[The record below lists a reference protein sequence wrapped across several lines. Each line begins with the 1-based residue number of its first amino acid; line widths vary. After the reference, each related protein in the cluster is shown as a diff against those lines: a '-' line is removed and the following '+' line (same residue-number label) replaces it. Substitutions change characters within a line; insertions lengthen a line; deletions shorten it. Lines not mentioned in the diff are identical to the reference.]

1 MKRGLTQ
8 RIFYGEYNPAE
19 DIMPSDPSY
28 RPLSYKIGD
37 EFDYFS
43 GILSGENRGRLSH
56 LKDMISDAQNIEMQ
70 TFYWGGFA
78 DALLL
83 IYELFG
89 KGESKR

>member
-19 DIMPSDPSY
+19 EIMPSDPSY

-37 EFDYFS
+37 EFDYFNS
-43 GILSGENRGRLSH
+43 LLNVENRERLSR
-56 LKDMISDAQNIEMQ
+56 LKDMIGDTQNIEMQ
-70 TFYWGGFA
+70 TFYWGGFT

-89 KGESKR
+89 KEEGKR